1 MNLNSQ
7 ELIELSKEMIR
18 DGYRVRLQAAGKSMY
33 PFIRDGDII
42 EIERVNVQQIKLGD
56 IIFYHNED
64 RGIFAHRVIRK
75 SSGNLDPL
83 FITKG
88 DANSDS
94 GEEVKPDKILGR
106 VITIERNGQKIRLG
120 CFINRFISACYAKVS
135 PLSKWIYFVPRKF
148 KHAIMEP
155 TSRLRRGGS

>member
-1 MNLNSQ
+1 MNYSRA
-7 ELIELSKEMIR
+7 ELVELSKEMMKE
-18 DGYRVRLQAAGKSMY
+18 GYRVSLRATGKSMY

-64 RGIFAHRVIRK
+64 RDIVAHRVIRK
-75 SSGNLDPL
+75 SSGNLGPL

-94 GEEVKPDKILGR
+94 GEEVQPDKILGR
-106 VITIERNGQKIRLG
+106 VIAIERNGQKIRLG
-120 CFINRFISACYAKVS
+120 RFINRFISTCYAKVS

-148 KHAIMEP
+148 KHAIIKCKHAA
-155 TSRLRRGGS
+155 